1 MIDLFILILLAWA
14 AFSGWRSGFFKEVV
28 STFGF
33 VVGLFVAATCYKS
46 FGEYLA
52 VNGSETNMFTSLIAF
67 FILWV
72 IVPIV
77 LGMVANLLTKT
88 LKGLKLGLPNSML
101 GAAVSVVKFLILISC
116 VLNVM
121 NFLHI
126 MDEKQ
131 VAESRLYEPV
141 SGALRTFFPKDSVQK
156 GINYLKDARH
166 SADEAESDTVWIK
179 K

>member
-1 MIDLFILILLAWA
+1 MIDLFILILLVWA

-33 VVGLFVAATCYKS
+33 VIGLFVAATCYRS

-52 VNGSETNMFTSLIAF
+52 VNGTETNMMTSLIAF
-67 FILWV
+67 FLLW
-72 IVPIV
+72 IIIPIV
-77 LGMVANLLTKT
+77 LGLVATMLTKA
-88 LKGLKLGLPNSML
+88 LKGMKLGIPNSML

-121 NFLHI
+121 SFLHI
-126 MDEKQ
+126 MDEKK
-131 VAESRLYEPV
+131 VEESHLYEPV
-141 SGALRTFFPKDSVQK
+141 SGALRTFFPKDSVRK
-156 GINYLKDARH
+156 GINYLK
-166 SADEAESDTVWIK
+166 EAQSDTLWVKFNKEEK